1 MSSNNYGGT
10 RMEEWQRALK
20 SHSDEEQEAQYD
32 YKTTIRRGYSKNQV
46 REMKFPVKDY
56 QFPEG
61 VGSFTGAL
69 VMKKWGK
76 RGALICYFDTED
88 EKRYKICAW
97 FNHKDVRSYRPLH
110 SDVDV
115 SLIEIGSVLKVEYD
129 ETASGNTRWVNVEIL
144 EGRVCE

>member
-10 RMEEWQRALK
+10 RMEGWQRAIE
-20 SHSDEEQEAQYD
+20 SHSIEEQDSQHDDKA
-32 YKTTIRRGYSKNQV
+32 TIRRGYSKNQV

-115 SLIEIGSVLKVEYD
+115 SLIEIGSGLCGED
-129 ETASGNTRWVNVEIL
+129 
-144 EGRVCE
+144 

>member
-1 MSSNNYGGT
+1 
-10 RMEEWQRALK
+10 
-20 SHSDEEQEAQYD
+20 
-32 YKTTIRRGYSKNQV
+32 
-46 REMKFPVKDY
+46 
-56 QFPEG
+56 
-61 VGSFTGAL
+61 
-69 VMKKWGK
+69 MKKWGK

>member
-20 SHSDEEQEAQYD
+20 SHSDEEQEAQHD
-32 YKTTIRRGYSKNQV
+32 DKTTIRRGYSKNQV
-46 REMKFPVKDY
+46 REMEFPVKDY

-61 VGSFTGAL
+61 AGSFTGEL

-97 FNHKDVRSYRPLH
+97 FSHKDERSYRPLH

-115 SLIEIGSVLKVEYD
+115 SLIEIGAVLQVEYD
-129 ETASGNTRWVNVEIL
+129 ETASGKTRWVDVEVL

>member
-1 MSSNNYGGT
+1 
-10 RMEEWQRALK
+10 
-20 SHSDEEQEAQYD
+20 
-32 YKTTIRRGYSKNQV
+32 
-46 REMKFPVKDY
+46 MKFPVKDY

-97 FNHKDVRSYRPLH
+97 FNHKDAFVVSHRLEIINCCSI
-110 SDVDV
+110 DVDGNLLLQTRSIRV
-115 SLIEIGSVLKVEYD
+115 LSGIQFVDVVFFSHKITLASLKISMLLVFGCLSCRDNTNYISAVTVTMAYNTDFSVHD
-129 ETASGNTRWVNVEIL
+129 
-144 EGRVCE
+144 